1 MKPLKLTMRAF
12 GPYANEQ
19 TLDFSVLKNRS
30 FFLIH
35 GPTGAGKTSILDAIC
50 FALYGD
56 ASISD
61 RQLRYMR
68 SDYAEPDILTEVIFE
83 FELRGDIYR
92 VFRRPEQ
99 QRPKK
104 RGKGHTKEAAK
115 ATFWRLLNNGQGS
128 DKWTVITN
136 GWEKVNKE
144 IERLIGFR
152 SDQFRQVVV
161 LPQGEFRRLL
171 SANSLERQQILK
183 VLFQTDRYRK
193 IEEALKEETYN
204 SKKDIEGLYEK
215 KLYILKRLEV
225 EDESGLIDK
234 IEGFLDRKKRLEDE
248 INKLKSR
255 KSLLET
261 RLDEAKKISIKFDEL
276 KDAKKCF
283 NLLKE
288 KEDIFLK
295 KEDRLTR
302 AKKALSLK
310 DLEESFINAKNE
322 LKEIKRRFKKAW
334 DDLELAK
341 REEKDAKE
349 VLAKEKLRE
358 KELDEIKNEVNRLN
372 DLKTIL
378 NTFYEKDLELKD
390 VEKRLE
396 KIANNFNKKERE
408 LSFLKDEI
416 EKLTKK
422 REILL
427 EKSLR
432 LEINKGQYEELSKAY
447 KYKKE
452 LEDINKSY
460 IKKKAELLDIE
471 EKLKRLDRECS
482 LVSKELD
489 ELDEKWRKAQA
500 FFLAK
505 ELKPGMPCPVCGSK
519 IHPFPAKYDGQL
531 PSESSIK
538 AKKERLKELDASIKE
553 IRKKRDIIMNDKAKL
568 ESNINFIRDSLGKY
582 LDESIMDIK
591 EKLADAKSL
600 WESSKRAQAELFKIE
615 KLLEEKR
622 TLKDKTKESL
632 EILRD
637 RLQEE
642 KEKKAVILS
651 SIKDIKERIPKELRK
666 KEELINAIK
675 RAQLKVKELEESFK
689 RAQDRYNRAS
699 KNLTEKETGFHY
711 VKRDLDK
718 KRGAFS
724 LIKEKFF
731 ARIKEIGFKDVDD
744 YKNSLLEKDEIERL
758 ETDIK
763 EFKDKLFEAQNR
775 LKRAEDEVKDLKMP
789 DIKPIES
796 EYNEIKEQHEEKLY
810 SLAQLNEKLKQLEK
824 AKVEIDELSKS
835 LKEKEKYYSIIAR
848 LSEVASG
855 SNPYNISFERF
866 VLASLLDEVLIAA
879 SRRLRIMSKGRFDL
893 QRLRDIRDK
902 RKASGLDIGVY
913 DSYTGTLRP
922 VNTLSGGESFLA
934 SLSLALGL
942 SDVVQS
948 YAGGIRLDTIFI
960 DEGFGSLDP
969 ESLDLALRSLMD
981 LQEEGRLVGI
991 ISHIP
996 ELKERI
1002 DVRLEVL
1009 PSKQGSIAK
1018 FIS

>member
-1 MKPLKLTMRAF
+1 MRPLKLTMRAF

-193 IEEALKEETYN
+193 IEDALKEEAYN

-234 IEGFLDRKKRLEDE
+234 IEGFVDRKKRLEDE

-322 LKEIKRRFKKAW
+322 LK
-334 DDLELAK
+334 
-341 REEKDAKE
+341 
-349 VLAKEKLRE
+349 
-358 KELDEIKNEVNRLN
+358 
-372 DLKTIL
+372 
-378 NTFYEKDLELKD
+378 D

-422 REILL
+422 REVLL

-447 KYKKE
+447 KHKKK
-452 LEDINKSY
+452 LEDINKAY

-505 ELKPGMPCPVCGSK
+505 ELKPDTPCPVCGSK